1 MSILSRIVALPPVAR
16 LILVFQLLI
25 NAGSFMVI
33 PYLAVYVVKDIGL
46 SVAFAGIVLTVKSAC
61 QRGLI
66 LYGGYLA
73 DRYGEFA
80 AIVLGNLLRIAS
92 YLGLALFT
100 HDAGLLV
107 SAALLGGSAALFIP
121 ASKSVLAKVVGDD
134 QLHFAYAT
142 RNVFNN
148 LGVAVGGILGGVL
161 MRLSPT
167 MIFLAAAAIQ
177 AMVLAFFVASS
188 RDATRSRTA
197 SARAR
202 PAASAPAYSFGTAL
216 REILHN
222 RGFLAMSAVNLV
234 FYAIYMQLELTLP
247 LHANQQY
254 GLAASGLI
262 FTINAVVIIALQL
275 PLTQWLARHCSDHS
289 MLAAG
294 FAIVGASFG
303 GFAGLVG
310 PLWFGLMIAVYTIG
324 EMIIDPIIDAAANR
338 TIPRAYAGT
347 VFGMLGLT
355 ALLGSL
361 LGGTLGGEYYARL
374 ASKSLYWGGYAV
386 LSFAACAVLGWV
398 ALRRHPVLSRQSDRA
413 T

>member
-1 MSILSRIVALPPVAR
+1 MSTLSRILALPPVAR

-73 DRYGEFA
+73 DRHGEFV

-92 YLGLALFT
+92 YLGLAMFT
-100 HDAGLLV
+100 QDAGLLV

-121 ASKSVLAKVVGDD
+121 ASKSVLAKVVSDD

-148 LGVAVGGILGGVL
+148 LGVAAGGILGGVL

-177 AMVLAFFVASS
+177 AMVLAFFVVAA
-188 RDATRSRTA
+188 RGATRSRPEA
-197 SARAR
+197 AR
-202 PAASAPAYSFGTAL
+202 PRPAAPAYSFGAAL
-216 REILHN
+216 REIL
-222 RGFLAMSAVNLV
+222 RSRAFLAMSLVNVV

-254 GLAASGLI
+254 GTAASGLI

-275 PLTQWLARHCSDHS
+275 PLTQWLARRLSEHA

-294 FAIVGASFG
+294 FAIVAASFA
-303 GFAGLVG
+303 GFAGLPG
-310 PLWFGLMIAVYTIG
+310 PLWFGLVIAVYTIG
-324 EMIIDPIIDAAANR
+324 EMIIDPTIDAAANR
-338 TIPRAYAGT
+338 SIPRAYAGT

-374 ASKSLYWGGYAV
+374 ASKSLYWGGYAA
-386 LSFAACAVLGWV
+386 LSLAACVVLGW
-398 ALRRHPVLSRQSDRA
+398 AARRRHPAFSRQSDRA
-413 T
+413 V